1 MIGKQSRIHPRE
13 QSVRNQF
20 TTSANHLLLV
30 GAEVSPLAVLGELRS
45 IRVNEHSAIYQ
56 KIEKSWAALQQMT
69 NRKGTI
75 HVQVSERSSIIIST
89 DKQFDRN
96 RI

>member
-20 TTSANHLLLV
+20 TTSANQLLLV

-45 IRVNEHSAIYQ
+45 IRVNEHSAINQ

-69 NRKGTI
+69 NRKGPFTFKSAKG
-75 HVQVSERSSIIIST
+75 HPS
-89 DKQFDRN
+89 
-96 RI
+96 